1 MKKSST
7 KKPPIKNTKSKKKP
21 FKLFALSNILVAIT
35 AVAFIIIGYMYVSN
49 ENKITNNIKNEKIK
63 EEKLKQEI
71 IEDKISENEEA
82 KYFEEK
88 TKALEIEYV
97 SNIDNQVY
105 IDEKKVE
112 LKDKFKYKD
121 NFKEETPTY
130 IKQIN
135 DNIISKEKLIEK
147 EVIKEIEPKLVK
159 KEIDK
164 KEKIN
169 LPIKKQDT
177 GLPKLAVI
185 IDDVTTSGQIKRIQD
200 IGYIVN
206 MAFLPPT
213 KHHRNSAKV
222 TNNLNDYMI
231 HLPLEASSHKFE
243 EVDTLYIGHSI
254 EKIDNKIKTLK
265 SLYPKATFINNHTG
279 SKYTS
284 NEVAMDKLLKVLKKY
299 NYTFIDSK
307 TTANSVVL
315 KSAKKYGMRVLTRN
329 IFLDNKKDKKYIQ
342 KQLKR
347 AVAIAK
353 RNGSAIAIGH
363 PYSITFSTLKQSK
376 HLLKGVE
383 LVFVQSL

>member
-1 MKKSST
+1 MKKSTT
-7 KKPPIKNTKSKKKP
+7 KKPPLKNTKSKKKP

-35 AVAFIIIGYMYVSN
+35 AIAFTIIGYLYMAN
-49 ENKITNNIKNEKIK
+49 ENKINDNIKNEKIK
-63 EEKLKQEI
+63 EEKLKQLI
-71 IEDKISENEEA
+71 IEDQISKNEKV

-112 LKDKFKYKD
+112 SKDKFKYKD
-121 NFKEETPTY
+121 ETQTY
-130 IKQIN
+130 IKQIS
-135 DNIISKEKLIEK
+135 DNIVSKEKLVQEEI
-147 EVIKEIEPKLVK
+147 IKEIEPKLVK
-159 KEIDK
+159 KEIPK
-164 KEKIN
+164 KEKVD
-169 LPIKKQDT
+169 LPIIKKDT

-185 IDDVTTSGQIKRIQD
+185 IDDVTTSYQIKRIQD

-231 HLPLEASSHKFE
+231 HLPLEASSHRYE

-284 NEVAMDKLLKVLKKY
+284 NKQAMDKLLKVLKKY

-307 TTANSVVL
+307 TTAKSVVL
-315 KSAKKYGMRVLTRN
+315 ESAKKYDIRVLTRN

-353 RNGSAIAIGH
+353 KNGSAIAIGH
-363 PYSITFSTLKQSK
+363 PYSITFSTLKESK

-383 LVFVQSL
+383 LVFVKSL

>member
-1 MKKSST
+1 MKKSTT
-7 KKPPIKNTKSKKKP
+7 KKPPLKNTKSKKKP

-35 AVAFIIIGYMYVSN
+35 AIAFTIIGYLYMAN
-49 ENKITNNIKNEKIK
+49 ENKINDNIKNEKIK
-63 EEKLKQEI
+63 EEKLKQLI
-71 IEDKISENEEA
+71 IEDQISKNEKV

-112 LKDKFKYKD
+112 SKDKFKYKD
-121 NFKEETPTY
+121 ETQTY
-130 IKQIN
+130 IKQIS
-135 DNIISKEKLIEK
+135 DNIVSKEKLVQEEI
-147 EVIKEIEPKLVK
+147 IKEIEPKLVK
-159 KEIDK
+159 KEIPK
-164 KEKIN
+164 KEKVD
-169 LPIKKQDT
+169 LPIIKKDT

-185 IDDVTTSGQIKRIQD
+185 IDDVTTSYQIKRIQD

-231 HLPLEASSHKFE
+231 HLPLEASSHRYE

-284 NEVAMDKLLKVLKKY
+284 NKQAMDKLLKVLKKY

-307 TTANSVVL
+307 TTAKSVVL
-315 KSAKKYGMRVLTRN
+315 ESAKKYDIRVLTRN
-329 IFLDNKKDKKYIQ
+329 IFLDNKKNKKYIQ

-353 RNGSAIAIGH
+353 KNGSAIAIGH
-363 PYSITFSTLKQSK
+363 PYSITFSTLKESK

-383 LVFVQSL
+383 LVFVKSL

>member
-1 MKKSST
+1 MKKSTT
-7 KKPPIKNTKSKKKP
+7 KKPPLKNTKSKKKP

-35 AVAFIIIGYMYVSN
+35 AIAFTIIGYLYMAN
-49 ENKITNNIKNEKIK
+49 ENKINDNIKNEKIK
-63 EEKLKQEI
+63 EEKLKQLI
-71 IEDKISENEEA
+71 IEDQISKNEKV

-112 LKDKFKYKD
+112 SKDKFKYKD
-121 NFKEETPTY
+121 ETQTY
-130 IKQIN
+130 IKQIS
-135 DNIISKEKLIEK
+135 DNIVSKEKLVQEEI
-147 EVIKEIEPKLVK
+147 IKEIEPKLVK
-159 KEIDK
+159 KEIPK
-164 KEKIN
+164 KEKVD
-169 LPIKKQDT
+169 LPIIKKDT

-185 IDDVTTSGQIKRIQD
+185 IDDVTTSYQIKRIQD

-231 HLPLEASSHKFE
+231 HLPLEASSHRYE

-284 NEVAMDKLLKVLKKY
+284 NKQAMDKLLKVLKKY

-307 TTANSVVL
+307 TTAKSVVL
-315 KSAKKYGMRVLTRN
+315 ESAKKYGIRVLTRN

-353 RNGSAIAIGH
+353 KNGSAIAIGH
-363 PYSITFSTLKQSK
+363 PYSITFSTLKESK

-383 LVFVQSL
+383 LVFVKSL